1 MIYINN
7 DYIEKYA
14 EMICNFYNE
23 IDERN
28 KKQKN
33 MIDFVNSVRE
43 LIEYN
48 HKLDKENK
56 KLKSKL
62 ESSEKARKKCINRI
76 KMLGKFDGETCTR
89 SLKLWKADFNQLLE
103 ILDNKGDEK

>member
-33 MIDFVNSVRE
+33 MIEFVNSVRE

-62 ESSEKARKKCINRI
+62 ESSEKARIEAIEFIN
-76 KMLGKFDGETCTR
+76 GAGEMASYTK
-89 SLKLWKADFNQLLE
+89 SIVLYGEEIEELLE
-103 ILDNKGDEK
+103 ILDIDKGE